1 MILIRLATALRS
13 HRRASGQTLVEFAAV
28 IPVFLLMVFGIIDVG
43 RVVYMNSVLSQAAR
57 EGARL
62 GAVEAAWVGSTDP
75 SCGTSG
81 GPICPA
87 SEGALRTDIANAANR
102 MTLPFGN
109 VEHVYFSCDAVG
121 SAPENDWTT
130 TACPTGSRSHSVH
143 AVSVRVDMTFTAV
156 TPLISSIIGSV
167 VLSAAS
173 TMVIN

>member
-1 MILIRLATALRS
+1 MRATAG
-13 HRRASGQTLVEFAAV
+13 RRASGQALVEFAAV

-62 GAVEAAWVGSTDP
+62 GAVEASWVGSTDP
-75 SCGTSG
+75 SCGTAG
-81 GPICPA
+81 GPVCPGN
-87 SEGALRTDIANAANR
+87 EGALRSDITSAANR
-102 MTLPFGN
+102 MTRPFGN

-121 SAPENDWTT
+121 SAPDNDWTT
-130 TACPTGSRSHSVH
+130 TACPSGSRSHSVH

-156 TPLISSIIGSV
+156 TPLISSLIGPV